1 MRSKAKPRNESACP
15 EQMDQDKPSEAPAA
29 LDSDVSDASEEPD
42 DASELEEPDFI
53 DTDDARWDVFL
64 LDDDEGDPLPG
75 YGDFWMPD

>member
-1 MRSKAKPRNESACP
+1 MRPKAKPRNRSTCP
-15 EQMDQDKPSEAPAA
+15 EQFDQNKPSEEPPDSECGAPGAA
-29 LDSDVSDASEEPD
+29 DESD

-64 LDDDEGDPLPG
+64 LDDDEGDPLPD